1 MKNVMTNKESKKSEK
16 EYSEKLTNY
25 FDSSIGTTFEKL
37 NNFSKYIPRQAL
49 TKFLVK
55 YEIFKKIIDVEGAI
69 VECGIRHG
77 GGLLS
82 FAQMS
87 AIFEPVNYTRK
98 IIGFD
103 TFMGFPNLSKKDTGS
118 KSQYAYKGGFAVDSL
133 EDINKATE
141 LYDENRFISKIPKIQ
156 VICGDAVTTIPK
168 YLKDNP
174 QTVVSLL
181 YLDFD
186 IYEPTKA
193 ALENFVPRMP
203 KGSIIAFDE
212 LNSEDWKGETI
223 AVLET
228 LGISNLRIRRFN
240 FDSFF
245 SYAILE

>member
-1 MKNVMTNKESKKSEK
+1 MKNIMKHKEPKKSEK

-25 FDSSIGTTFEKL
+25 FNSSIGTTFEKL
-37 NNFSKYIPRQAL
+37 NNFPKYIPRQAL

-133 EDINKATE
+133 EDINKAAE
-141 LYDENRFISKIPKIQ
+141 LYDENRFISKILQ
-156 VICGDAVTTIPK
+156 
-168 YLKDNP
+168 
-174 QTVVSLL
+174 L
-181 YLDFD
+181 Y
-186 IYEPTKA
+186 
-193 ALENFVPRMP
+193 
-203 KGSIIAFDE
+203 
-212 LNSEDWKGETI
+212 
-223 AVLET
+223 
-228 LGISNLRIRRFN
+228 
-240 FDSFF
+240 
-245 SYAILE
+245 